1 MALKTA
7 IISIVATVGEL
18 GASLKNC
25 VLSMWKA
32 FDIRFPL
39 FFGGLALLWYGIYSS
54 PIPWLSYVVVGI
66 ILHLHGWLM
75 GGKR

>member
-1 MALKTA
+1 MALESA
-7 IISIVATVGEL
+7 IGSTVERL
-18 GASLKNC
+18 RTLLAIRVSA
-25 VLSMWKA
+25 MWQA

-75 GGKR
+75 RGKQ

>member
-1 MALKTA
+1 MALKSA
-7 IISIVATVGEL
+7 ISSISSMVGEL
-18 GASLKNC
+18 GASLKFR
-25 VLSMWKA
+25 VLSAWQA